1 MWMDIANL
9 VTYLL
14 PLAAAWAGVLWI
26 RPAVA
31 RARVHQE
38 ALSIRDCLE
47 VGILSGDIEPENP
60 RALDAM
66 KFCEFV
72 ARRPD
77 LIKMSRIQAVERAL
91 KKANVDLRK
100 ESRASFE
107 AIRRQ
112 SQGLATPAGLQRI
125 EKCEEG
131 IDRLLADFLVRNTA
145 LWPALVPLRWLARHL
160 PNLRRHIPE
169 DQLPGVAAADL
180 RAASRGRTS
189 PPDYW
194 TAPTTSRKDREF
206 AHV

>member
-1 MWMDIANL
+1 MWINVLNVA
-9 VTYLL
+9 VYLI
-14 PLAAAWAGVLWI
+14 PLGSIWAGVLWV

-31 RARVHQE
+31 RVRVSRE
-38 ALSIRDCLE
+38 ALLIRDRL
-47 VGILSGDIEPENP
+47 VDGFLSGDIEPENP

-131 IDRLLADFLVRNTA
+131 VDRLLADFLVRNTA